1 VQYEDDN
8 TTYRY
13 YFTFK
18 DSSGCGM
25 YPTSQ
30 TKLEAGGKDIITNIE
45 ISKSKNGKITNV
57 TELEK

>member
-1 VQYEDDN
+1 
-8 TTYRY
+8 
-13 YFTFK
+13 
-18 DSSGCGM
+18 M